1 MFFNCSF
8 YVCCLVLYV
17 LLCVFYVFVLFC
29 VLFLPMYVVVY
40 FLFVYNC
47 TNHCH
52 WVETQLQLINII
64 SYIII
69 ITF

>member
-1 MFFNCSF
+1 MF
-8 YVCCLVLYV
+8 V
-17 LLCVFYVFVLFC
+17 VLFC
-29 VLFLPMYVVVY
+29 VFSVFVLFLPMYIVVY

-64 SYIII
+64 SFDI